1 MADEL
6 LRSKHG
12 FGAYEDVSSAIESGA
27 VDEHDL
33 LLTKDA
39 EGNPHFGWVEKD
51 GNPIFLDTDTSEI
64 EANVEA
70 LESEIASKA
79 NSDEVNAKIAE
90 VDTKVDSVKEEVLA
104 DVDAKIEDQDA
115 KNLQSAKDYADS
127 LAVNYD
133 AAGSAA
139 TAKAEAIADADAKVQ
154 ALADGQVKLNKEAIE
169 RLNGD
174 ATTEGSVTKAIADA
188 KAVIDGDIDA
198 VEAKADKN
206 AEDIAA
212 INDADTGILAQAKAD
227 AQSKADAVQENVDA
241 LDEKV
246 GELPEGTTATSVVD
260 YINKKT
266 EGIATDVAL
275 GELNS
280 QISGLQTAVQDIQ
293 KDYLVEADKT
303 ELQGNIDD
311 VDGKVDEVA
320 GKVATL
326 VGEDT
331 GKSARTIANEELAK
345 QLIAEGAKE
354 SLDTLAEIAAWIQ
367 SHPDDASAMN
377 KAIEDLE
384 ALIGVLPEGVTA
396 TTVIGYVQ
404 EVVATET
411 SAREEAISELDER
424 LQAVENKFGEGE
436 GNVEAQIAA
445 AKQEA
450 IDTAAGDATTKAN
463 QALTDAKVYTD
474 SLAGNYATAEQG
486 TLADSALQKEDI
498 TTGSA
503 NGTIAVDG
511 TDVEVKGLGSAAYA
525 DTTAFDAAG
534 VAEEKVNTLANGAV
548 ADNTAAI
555 AAINNVETGILKQ
568 AKDYVDTEVK
578 ELADG
583 QVATNTAAITALQTT
598 HAEDKATLQETKVDK
613 KELENYALKNEIP
626 TVPVQSVNGKT
637 GAVQLSASEVGAL
650 PNSTKIPA
658 NTSDLTNNSGF
669 ITKTVTDLANY
680 YLKTEVYTQE
690 EIDNKLSAIP
700 KFAIEVVSTLPTA
713 NISET
718 TVYLI
723 ASGNEEHNLY
733 TEYIYVD
740 GQWEYLGK
748 QTVDLTNYVKRAE
761 LSNYYLKSE
770 MDSLLTTIRNS
781 IPTQLSQFTEDST
794 HRTVTDTEKKTW
806 NAKSNFSGAYGD
818 LTGKPTIPTKTS
830 QLTNDSNFVDKSVT
844 DNLSDTIVALPDNLS
859 LVNNVAEVVKAEVPL
874 VKTAEQPT
882 FVNSVDEMTDTSK
895 VYVMSDGTNACFYAY
910 MEGIIVT
917 PLTANLFESGG
928 IFSGNGEDAV
938 VTATLNRI
946 RTGQV
951 QCTTEHPISIVCNST
966 AKWLVH
972 FYKNGTWLGKTNM
985 VSNSCENVAQLWS
998 SPSDVTHVRILLGYV
1013 SDANVTDI
1021 ADLLSNVTITQR
1033 GDSGKDWRST
1043 GIAYNQ
1049 PADYEDRIVA
1059 LENAFGGIAY
1069 GTY

>member
-1 MADEL
+1 MTDI
-6 LRSKHG
+6 KK
-12 FGAYEDVSSAIESGA
+12 YM
-27 VDEHDL
+27 DL
-33 LLTKDA
+33 LATQELVAQIK
-39 EGNPHFGWVEKD
+39 
-51 GNPIFLDTDTSEI
+51 
-64 EANVEA
+64 
-70 LESEIASKA
+70 
-79 NSDEVNAKIAE
+79 
-90 VDTKVDSVKEEVLA
+90 
-104 DVDAKIEDQDA
+104 DQDA

-246 GELPEGTTATSVVD
+246 GELPEDTTATSVVD

-463 QALTDAKVYTD
+463 QALTDAKAYTD

-598 HAEDKATLQETKVDK
+598 HAEDKATLQAGID
-613 KELENYALKNEIP
+613 
-626 TVPVQSVNGKT
+626 
-637 GAVQLSASEVGAL
+637 
-650 PNSTKIPA
+650 A
-658 NTSDLTNNSGF
+658 N
-669 ITKTVTDLANY
+669 A
-680 YLKTEVYTQE
+680 
-690 EIDNKLSAIP
+690 SAIAALTP
-700 KFAIEVVSTLPTA
+700 V
-713 NISET
+713 T
-718 TVYLI
+718 TD
-723 ASGNEEHNLY
+723 E
-733 TEYIYVD
+733 
-740 GQWEYLGK
+740 
-748 QTVDLTNYVKRAE
+748 
-761 LSNYYLKSE
+761 
-770 MDSLLTTIRNS
+770 
-781 IPTQLSQFTEDST
+781 
-794 HRTVTDTEKKTW
+794 
-806 NAKSNFSGAYGD
+806 
-818 LTGKPTIPTKTS
+818 
-830 QLTNDSNFVDKSVT
+830 
-844 DNLSDTIVALPDNLS
+844 
-859 LVNNVAEVVKAEVPL
+859 VKA
-874 VKTAEQPT
+874 
-882 FVNSVDEMTDTSK
+882 
-895 VYVMSDGTNACFYAY
+895 
-910 MEGIIVT
+910 
-917 PLTANLFESGG
+917 LF
-928 IFSGNGEDAV
+928 A
-938 VTATLNRI
+938 
-946 RTGQV
+946 
-951 QCTTEHPISIVCNST
+951 
-966 AKWLVH
+966 
-972 FYKNGTWLGKTNM
+972 
-985 VSNSCENVAQLWS
+985 
-998 SPSDVTHVRILLGYV
+998 
-1013 SDANVTDI
+1013 
-1021 ADLLSNVTITQR
+1021 
-1033 GDSGKDWRST
+1033 
-1043 GIAYNQ
+1043 
-1049 PADYEDRIVA
+1049 
-1059 LENAFGGIAY
+1059 
-1069 GTY
+1069 